1 MKKHFLPLI
10 AVISLFTVFLNSCS
24 GGSDKEVSPEFN
36 LYDQSGETL
45 KSLSVSKDAS
55 ETVIR
60 AYSNVVW
67 TLASNVSW
75 INVTPASGKPGA
87 AQLKVAV
94 SANAEKSVRTG
105 AVSFTA
111 GSLRY
116 ELSIFQAAS
125 DGSSEPEDVP
135 KADLLNV
142 KFFNDGS
149 AYDISGNDISVTEV
163 SGSSMVNYYSDLYSR
178 YISHFNHTPGDE
190 ISEGYYKAD
199 YSSCPKFINGL
210 SDGHSLEILFR
221 PDQKSSGS
229 SEIKMFS
236 SMQSG
241 GTGFL
246 ISKAS
251 KGTQLTFLPNVSTSG
266 SSNWI
271 WTGSGINPEAG
282 RYYHA
287 VGVWNKDAGKS
298 YIYVDGELK
307 GTQTASGS
315 FVPPSSKDC
324 YWFGIGA
331 DAGKSGGEA
340 AWKGDIVLARV
351 YDDPLTADQVKALY
365 DAVKIDQPSESIN
378 ISDISFL
385 TPCQIAESYKYYI
398 YGSGFKSGDSIELE
412 SLANENSKFECTAV
426 TGSGFIKAAIPIGF
440 VSGNYRIMLKRA
452 GLQYPLGSVSM
463 TVTDNPV
470 NIGNTKVI
478 AHRGYHTTGAAE
490 NSVEAL
496 RKAQELGV
504 YGSEFDVWITT
515 DGVVVVNHN
524 ATVGTNAK
532 RIENSTYDDIKDI
545 TLSNG
550 EKLPTLADFL
560 EQGKKST
567 TTKLILEVK
576 THTQR
581 ADNNRV
587 VDSVMTAVT
596 AAGMDER
603 MVYIAFDYDN
613 CKRIL
618 AAKPDAIVMYLN
630 GDKSPSTVLADGIKG
645 IDYSSSVLTNHPE
658 WLTEASRK
666 GVLVNV
672 WTVDDSQG
680 MLKYI
685 SAGVDFITT
694 NNPDV
699 LKSLIGKTY
708 ISKD

>member
-10 AVISLFTVFLNSCS
+10 AVISLFAGFLNSCS
-24 GGSDKEVSPEFN
+24 GDTDKEVSPEFN

-45 KSLSVSKDAS
+45 KSLSVSKDSS

-60 AYSNVVW
+60 AYSNVAW

-75 INVTPASGKPGA
+75 INVTPASGKSGA
-87 AQLKVAV
+87 AQLKIAV

-111 GSLRY
+111 GSLKY
-116 ELSIFQAAS
+116 DLSISQAAS

-163 SGSSMVNYYSDLYSR
+163 PGASMVNYYSDLYSR
-178 YISHFNHTPGDE
+178 YISHFNHTPGEE

-199 YSSCPKFINGL
+199 YSSSSKFINGL
-210 SDGHSLEILFR
+210 ADGHSLEILFR
-221 PDQKSSGS
+221 ADQKSSGS

-236 SMQSG
+236 AMQSG

-251 KGTQLTFLPNVSTSG
+251 RGTQLTFLPNVSTSG

-287 VGVWNKDAGKS
+287 VGVWNKEAGKT

-315 FVPPSSKDC
+315 FVPPSSTDC

-331 DAGKSGGEA
+331 DAGTGGGEA

-351 YDDPLTADQVKALY
+351 YDDPLTAGQVKALY
-365 DAVKIDQPSESIN
+365 DAVKIDQPSGSVN

-385 TPCQIAESYKYYI
+385 TQCQIAESYKYYI

-412 SLANENSKFECTAV
+412 SLSNENSKFECATV
-426 TGSGFIKAAIPIGF
+426 TGSGFIKAAIPAGF
-440 VSGNYRIMLKRA
+440 VSGDYRIMLKRA

-496 RKAQELGV
+496 GKAQELGV

-524 ATVGTNAK
+524 ATVGADSK
-532 RIENSTYDDIKDI
+532 RIENSAYDDIKDI

-567 TTKLILEVK
+567 TTKLILEIK
-576 THTQR
+576 THTLR

-596 AAGMDER
+596 AAGMDDR

-618 AAKPDAIVMYLN
+618 AAKPDAVVMYLN

-645 IDYSSSVLTNHPE
+645 IDYSSSVLTNRPD
-658 WLTEASRK
+658 WITEARQK
-666 GVLVNV
+666 GVFVNV
-672 WTVDDSQG
+672 WTVDDSQE